1 VLCVKDQG
9 GAKGEIISTLPA
21 VGPRSNFTYNES
33 GSPTSTS
40 TTYHIEG
47 EPVTLWQFTTYDAEG
62 RVTGTSQRITEAGAT
77 RTLWGES
84 TEYTS
89 TGQVLRETDRFGRLT
104 EYTYDLRGQTIQTRS
119 QSEDEYG
126 VTQWLVSRTV
136 YDSQGRAVVQT
147 GQFVEGAAVTSGSR
161 TVYDSLGR
169 VVRTEQIEDIMV
181 SLIGLSAAGSETHAE
196 RPRTSKPCWPCPAGS
211 SLRPGPSS
219 TPPAARLLR
228 TRSTRTHRGLVMLQ
242 NRGTRVTAGQER
254 HRSR

>member
-1 VLCVKDQG
+1 METAASAAICYDDWDYLYGSSETHIGRMRYLQTVQTGCRETEKNSDLP
-9 GAKGEIISTLPA
+9 AKERRAGKKLFHNSTETSVVRRSARTISARSSVHGLRRAKRDDGKMPLGKREITSTLPA

-40 TTYHIEG
+40 TTYHIDG
-47 EPVTLWQFTTYDAEG
+47 GPVTLWQFTTYDAES

-119 QSEDEYG
+119 QSEDENG

-147 GQFVEGAAVTSGSR
+147 GQFVEGAAVTSGCSGPPNL
-161 TVYDSLGR
+161 TS
-169 VVRTEQIEDIMV
+169 EQ
-181 SLIGLSAAGSETHAE
+181 
-196 RPRTSKPCWPCPAGS
+196 
-211 SLRPGPSS
+211 
-219 TPPAARLLR
+219 
-228 TRSTRTHRGLVMLQ
+228 
-242 NRGTRVTAGQER
+242 
-254 HRSR
+254 